1 MASRPSASRPCFF
14 PLPVRR
20 SPSGARAGLVV
31 VGLHVGGARSTHTTP
46 QVRRQIAGTRK
57 AARLSR
63 RATRPRE
70 IEQSE
75 LTCRPTA
82 ARPSNQQIDLLRRR
96 GPNPRSC
103 VRLRR
108 RGGVT
113 TRGARL
119 LGRLV
124 SAEWIVPLRHWRAA
138 ALCTTGLFALRDWL
152 MIHGSDPRH
161 RPIRDCPRPPQDE
174 GFLRQTVEM
183 ISVSRS
189 EEDRFARPMGFPPPR
204 GLGEGDP
211 VFFPTHPPCECC
223 RFPPGGGIDGAS
235 TSDENYLET
244 TNPPTWARIF

>member
-1 MASRPSASRPCFF
+1 MDRPRPVLCLF
-14 PLPVRR
+14 PLRWPRLAGCR
-20 SPSGARAGLVV
+20 GGA
-31 VGLHVGGARSTHTTP
+31 HVGGVRSSRSHPRFGDRCSGHAR
-46 QVRRQIAGTRK
+46 
-57 AARLSR
+57 R
-63 RATRPRE
+63 RASHGVLLALERSSRA
-70 IEQSE
+70 SV
-75 LTCRPTA
+75 RA
-82 ARPSNQQIDLLRRR
+82 ALRRHDR
-96 GPNPRSC
+96 PMVESICFGDAGWCIANPRSC

-189 EEDRFARPMGFPPPR
+189 EEDRFARPMGFS
-204 GLGEGDP
+204 
-211 VFFPTHPPCECC
+211 PTS
-223 RFPPGGGIDGAS
+223 R
-235 TSDENYLET
+235 
-244 TNPPTWARIF
+244 AR

>member
-1 MASRPSASRPCFF
+1 MSARPVLVLFPFRFPSFLSWLSRGRSR
-14 PLPVRR
+14 
-20 SPSGARAGLVV
+20 G
-31 VGLHVGGARSTHTTP
+31 RSTQLTITP
-46 QVRRQIAGTRK
+46 QVRRQMAGTRK

-75 LTCRPTA
+75 RTCRPTA

-189 EEDRFARPMGFPPPR
+189 EEDRFARPMGFPP
-204 GLGEGDP
+204 
-211 VFFPTHPPCECC
+211 
-223 RFPPGGGIDGAS
+223 
-235 TSDENYLET
+235 TSR
-244 TNPPTWARIF
+244 AR

>member
-1 MASRPSASRPCFF
+1 
-14 PLPVRR
+14 
-20 SPSGARAGLVV
+20 
-31 VGLHVGGARSTHTTP
+31 
-46 QVRRQIAGTRK
+46 
-57 AARLSR
+57 
-63 RATRPRE
+63 
-70 IEQSE
+70 
-75 LTCRPTA
+75 
-82 ARPSNQQIDLLRRR
+82 
-96 GPNPRSC
+96 

-161 RPIRDCPRPPQDE
+161 RPLRDCPRPPQDE

-189 EEDRFARPMGFPPPR
+189 EEDRFARPMGFPP
-204 GLGEGDP
+204 
-211 VFFPTHPPCECC
+211 
-223 RFPPGGGIDGAS
+223 
-235 TSDENYLET
+235 TSR
-244 TNPPTWARIF
+244 AR

>member
-1 MASRPSASRPCFF
+1 MDSSAEQTFMRTGRNSGWR
-14 PLPVRR
+14 PVRLR
-20 SPSGARAGLVV
+20 PVRVSFRCPSGARPLALALGWWWL
-31 VGLHVGGARSTHTTP
+31 GFTWAEH
-46 QVRRQIAGTRK
+46 
-57 AARLSR
+57 AARTPHPRFGDRWQAHARR
-63 RATRPRE
+63 RASHRVLLASRE
-70 IEQSE
+70 IEQRAYAPAYAGATVQSADRSASA
-75 LTCRPTA
+75 TRDQ
-82 ARPSNQQIDLLRRR
+82 S
-96 GPNPRSC
+96 PRSC

-124 SAEWIVPLRHWRAA
+124 SAEWIVPLRYWRAA

-189 EEDRFARPMGFPPPR
+189 EEDQFARAMGFPP
-204 GLGEGDP
+204 
-211 VFFPTHPPCECC
+211 
-223 RFPPGGGIDGAS
+223 
-235 TSDENYLET
+235 TSR
-244 TNPPTWARIF
+244 AQ

>member
-1 MASRPSASRPCFF
+1 MRTQVGTLRGGPSASC
-14 PLPVRR
+14 PVFVSVALASSGWLSRGR
-20 SPSGARAGLVV
+20 SRG
-31 VGLHVGGARSTHTTP
+31 RSTQLTITP
-46 QVRRQIAGTRK
+46 QVRRQMLRPRK

-75 LTCRPTA
+75 RTCRPTA
-82 ARPSNQQIDLLRRR
+82 ARPPYGRIDLLRRP
-96 GPNPRSC
+96 GWCIANPRSC
-103 VRLRR
+103 VICLRR

-189 EEDRFARPMGFPPPR
+189 EEDRFARPMGFS
-204 GLGEGDP
+204 
-211 VFFPTHPPCECC
+211 PTS
-223 RFPPGGGIDGAS
+223 R
-235 TSDENYLET
+235 
-244 TNPPTWARIF
+244 AR

>member
-1 MASRPSASRPCFF
+1 MRIQVGTLRGGPSASC
-14 PLPVRR
+14 PVFVSVALASSGWLSRGR
-20 SPSGARAGLVV
+20 SRG
-31 VGLHVGGARSTHTTP
+31 RSTQLTITP

-75 LTCRPTA
+75 RTCRPTA
-82 ARPSNQQIDLLRRR
+82 ARPPYGRIDLLWRR
-96 GPNPRSC
+96 GTRA
-103 VRLRR
+103 
-108 RGGVT
+108 
-113 TRGARL
+113 RGAACVCGVAGVL
-119 LGRLV
+119 QPAALGR
-124 SAEWIVPLRHWRAA
+124 SAGSCRPSGSVPLRYWRAA

-189 EEDRFARPMGFPPPR
+189 EEDRFARPMGFPP
-204 GLGEGDP
+204 
-211 VFFPTHPPCECC
+211 
-223 RFPPGGGIDGAS
+223 
-235 TSDENYLET
+235 TSR
-244 TNPPTWARIF
+244 AR

>member
-1 MASRPSASRPCFF
+1 MVESICF
-14 PLPVRR
+14 
-20 SPSGARAGLVV
+20 GDAGWC
-31 VGLHVGGARSTHTTP
+31 
-46 QVRRQIAGTRK
+46 IA
-57 AARLSR
+57 
-63 RATRPRE
+63 
-70 IEQSE
+70 
-75 LTCRPTA
+75 
-82 ARPSNQQIDLLRRR
+82 
-96 GPNPRSC
+96 NPRSC

-189 EEDRFARPMGFPPPR
+189 EEDRFARPMGFS
-204 GLGEGDP
+204 
-211 VFFPTHPPCECC
+211 PTS
-223 RFPPGGGIDGAS
+223 R
-235 TSDENYLET
+235 
-244 TNPPTWARIF
+244 AR

>member
-1 MASRPSASRPCFF
+1 MGGVRSSRSHPRFGDRCSGTCKAARVSPRATRFSRDRAAS
-14 PLPVRR
+14 V
-20 SPSGARAGLVV
+20 RAGLRRRDRP
-31 VGLHVGGARSTHTTP
+31 LADRS
-46 QVRRQIAGTRK
+46 A
-57 AARLSR
+57 L
-63 RATRPRE
+63 ATRD
-70 IEQSE
+70 QS
-75 LTCRPTA
+75 
-82 ARPSNQQIDLLRRR
+82 
-96 GPNPRSC
+96 PRSC

-189 EEDRFARPMGFPPPR
+189 EEDRFARPMGFSPHLAGSVREIPF
-204 GLGEGDP
+204 
-211 VFFPTHPPCECC
+211 FFPTHPPCTCC

-244 TNPPTWARIF
+244 TNPPTWARIV

>member
-1 MASRPSASRPCFF
+1 MDRPRPVLCLF
-14 PLPVRR
+14 PLRWPLLAGCRG
-20 SPSGARAGLVV
+20 GA
-31 VGLHVGGARSTHTTP
+31 HVGGVRSSRSHP
-46 QVRRQIAGTRK
+46 RFGDRCSGTRK

-75 LTCRPTA
+75 RTCRPTA
-82 ARPSNQQIDLLRRR
+82 ARPPNQQIDLLRRR

-174 GFLRQTVEM
+174 GFLRQTVKM

-189 EEDRFARPMGFPPPR
+189 EEGRFARPMGFPP
-204 GLGEGDP
+204 
-211 VFFPTHPPCECC
+211 
-223 RFPPGGGIDGAS
+223 
-235 TSDENYLET
+235 TSR
-244 TNPPTWARIF
+244 AR

>member
-75 LTCRPTA
+75 RTCRPTA
-82 ARPSNQQIDLLRRR
+82 ARPPYGRIDLLWRR
-96 GPNPRSC
+96 GTRA
-103 VRLRR
+103 
-108 RGGVT
+108 
-113 TRGARL
+113 RGAACVCGVAGVL
-119 LGRLV
+119 QPAALGR
-124 SAEWIVPLRHWRAA
+124 SAGSCRPSGSVPLRYWRAA

-189 EEDRFARPMGFPPPR
+189 EEDRFARPMGFPP
-204 GLGEGDP
+204 
-211 VFFPTHPPCECC
+211 
-223 RFPPGGGIDGAS
+223 
-235 TSDENYLET
+235 TSR
-244 TNPPTWARIF
+244 AR

>member
-20 SPSGARAGLVV
+20 SPVWRSRWAGGGWASRGRSTQHAHHTSRFGDRCSGTCKAARVSPRATRFSRDRAASVRAGLRRRDRPM
-31 VGLHVGGARSTHTTP
+31 ADRS
-46 QVRRQIAGTRK
+46 A
-57 AARLSR
+57 S
-63 RATRPRE
+63 ATRD
-70 IEQSE
+70 QS
-75 LTCRPTA
+75 
-82 ARPSNQQIDLLRRR
+82 
-96 GPNPRSC
+96 PRSC

-189 EEDRFARPMGFPPPR
+189 EEDRFARPMGFS
-204 GLGEGDP
+204 
-211 VFFPTHPPCECC
+211 PTS
-223 RFPPGGGIDGAS
+223 R
-235 TSDENYLET
+235 
-244 TNPPTWARIF
+244 AR

>member
-1 MASRPSASRPCFF
+1 MDRPRPVLCACFPF
-14 PLPVRR
+14 PR
-20 SPSGARAGLVV
+20 SPSGRWSRGRSR
-31 VGLHVGGARSTHTTP
+31 GRSTQLTITP
-46 QVRRQIAGTRK
+46 QVRRQMLRHTQGGAPLTACYSPSRDRVGERTR
-57 AARLSR
+57 
-63 RATRPRE
+63 
-70 IEQSE
+70 
-75 LTCRPTA
+75 RPTP
-82 ARPSNQQIDLLRRR
+82 ARPPNQQIDLLRRR

-189 EEDRFARPMGFPPPR
+189 EEDRFARPMGFPP
-204 GLGEGDP
+204 
-211 VFFPTHPPCECC
+211 
-223 RFPPGGGIDGAS
+223 
-235 TSDENYLET
+235 TSR
-244 TNPPTWARIF
+244 AR

>member
-1 MASRPSASRPCFF
+1 VDRPRPVLCLF
-14 PLPVRR
+14 PLRWPRLAGCR
-20 SPSGARAGLVV
+20 GGA
-31 VGLHVGGARSTHTTP
+31 HVGGVRSSRSHP
-46 QVRRQIAGTRK
+46 RFGDRCSGTRK

-70 IEQSE
+70 IESASV
-75 LTCRPTA
+75 RA
-82 ARPSNQQIDLLRRR
+82 GLRRR
-96 GPNPRSC
+96 DRPLADRSALATRDQSPRSC

-189 EEDRFARPMGFPPPR
+189 EEDRFARPMGFS
-204 GLGEGDP
+204 
-211 VFFPTHPPCECC
+211 PTS
-223 RFPPGGGIDGAS
+223 R
-235 TSDENYLET
+235 
-244 TNPPTWARIF
+244 AR

>member
-1 MASRPSASRPCFF
+1 MASSF
-14 PLPVRR
+14 PLRWPC
-20 SPSGARAGLVV
+20 RAGCR
-31 VGLHVGGARSTHTTP
+31 GGASTQLTTTP
-46 QVRRQIAGTRK
+46 QVRRQMPGTRK

-75 LTCRPTA
+75 RTCRPTA
-82 ARPSNQQIDLLRRR
+82 ARPPYGRIDLLRRR

-138 ALCTTGLFALRDWL
+138 AFWYGAFTPLLQPAAVVCVLVLRSRRGRDWAGL
-152 MIHGSDPRH
+152 RAGSS
-161 RPIRDCPRPPQDE
+161 RPP
-174 GFLRQTVEM
+174 GC
-183 ISVSRS
+183 VSRGCS
-189 EEDRFARPMGFPPPR
+189 TRWGYRCGSSRRRRARRSSCSPPPSSAPPPR
-204 GLGEGDP
+204 IARRRAW
-211 VFFPTHPPCECC
+211 PP
-223 RFPPGGGIDGAS
+223 S
-235 TSDENYLET
+235 
-244 TNPPTWARIF
+244 

>member
-138 ALCTTGLFALRDWL
+138 ALWYGCLRLCCSPPWWSVCSCSARAAGAIGLAFGLAHRAPRVVSRAVVLLAGAVDAALAEGEGRGALRAL
-152 MIHGSDPRH
+152 H
-161 RPIRDCPRPPQDE
+161 
-174 GFLRQTVEM
+174 LLL
-183 ISVSRS
+183 
-189 EEDRFARPMGFPPPR
+189 PPR
-204 GLGEGDP
+204 LLGSPAGVHGLRLAAHLD
-211 VFFPTHPPCECC
+211 
-223 RFPPGGGIDGAS
+223 RGGAVQ
-235 TSDENYLET
+235 L
-244 TNPPTWARIF
+244 PL

>member
-1 MASRPSASRPCFF
+1 MGGVRSSRSHPRFGDRCS
-14 PLPVRR
+14 
-20 SPSGARAGLVV
+20 
-31 VGLHVGGARSTHTTP
+31 
-46 QVRRQIAGTRK
+46 GTRK

-75 LTCRPTA
+75 RTCRPTA
-82 ARPSNQQIDLLRRR
+82 ARPPLGRIDLLRRR
-96 GPNPRSC
+96 GLSPRSC

-189 EEDRFARPMGFPPPR
+189 EEGRFARPKGFPP
-204 GLGEGDP
+204 
-211 VFFPTHPPCECC
+211 
-223 RFPPGGGIDGAS
+223 
-235 TSDENYLET
+235 TSR
-244 TNPPTWARIF
+244 AR

>member
-1 MASRPSASRPCFF
+1 MDRPRPVLCLF
-14 PLPVRR
+14 PLRWPRLAGCR
-20 SPSGARAGLVV
+20 GGA
-31 VGLHVGGARSTHTTP
+31 HVGGVRSSRSHP
-46 QVRRQIAGTRK
+46 RFGDRCSGTRK

-75 LTCRPTA
+75 RTCRPTA
-82 ARPSNQQIDLLRRR
+82 ARPPYGRIDLLRRR
-96 GPNPRSC
+96 GLASPRSC

-189 EEDRFARPMGFPPPR
+189 EEDRFARPMGFS
-204 GLGEGDP
+204 
-211 VFFPTHPPCECC
+211 PTS
-223 RFPPGGGIDGAS
+223 R
-235 TSDENYLET
+235 
-244 TNPPTWARIF
+244 AR